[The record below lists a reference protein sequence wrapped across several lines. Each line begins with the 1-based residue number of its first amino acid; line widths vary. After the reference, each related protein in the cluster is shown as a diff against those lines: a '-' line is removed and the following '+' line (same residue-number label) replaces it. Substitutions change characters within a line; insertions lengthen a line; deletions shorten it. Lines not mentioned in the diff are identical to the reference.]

1 MDEETR
7 SWWVGSVYLRTGSHV
22 YWTVKIKQPF
32 SQLLQVAS
40 QKGANIQSPRFQLFQ
55 EPGMISQLLCFNW
68 AFFGHLLHH
77 HDHND
82 HQDHRRQHNYH
93 LPHTTGIILV
103 TLWGCFHSWTLPP
116 CLHHYPPFLTNLT
129 WHSSGIPHPRLSGTT
144 PLYDLVSPA
153 TSQPEMVSNSQIGRF
168 SANILK

>member
-1 MDEETR
+1 MVYG
-7 SWWVGSVYLRTGSHV
+7 WGNNWCVGSVYLRTGSHV

-68 AFFGHLLHH
+68 ALFGHLLHH

-82 HQDHRRQHNYH
+82 HQDHRRQHHYH
-93 LPHTTGIILV
+93 LPHKTGIVLV
-103 TLWGCFHSWTLPP
+103 NALRLFPIINFIN
-116 CLHHYPPFLTNLT
+116 PPFITNLT